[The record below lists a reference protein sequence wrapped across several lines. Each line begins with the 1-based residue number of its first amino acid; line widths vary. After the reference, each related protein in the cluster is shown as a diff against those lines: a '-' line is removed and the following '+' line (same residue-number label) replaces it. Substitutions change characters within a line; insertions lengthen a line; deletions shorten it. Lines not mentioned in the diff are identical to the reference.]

1 MKTQHLCL
9 EDGILEFMDDKIIIT
24 DKGRSLKFSKSVI
37 FITSLIYPIATAIR
51 GFREHDKDFFIFG
64 ILLSSFWIF
73 VFIKET
79 LKRIQSTEVF
89 DNQIEMKDIIV
100 ITFQKKRLGADMK
113 EKKHLE
119 IIDTVKSGVLKTTWQ
134 TQNLKIYSHNMV
146 SPFRLNSE
154 QV

>member
-37 FITSLIYPIATAIR
+37 FITALIYSIATAIR
-51 GFREHDKDFFIFG
+51 GFREHDKGFFIFG

-73 VFIKET
+73 VFIEET

-89 DNQIEMKDIIV
+89 DNQIEIKDIIV
-100 ITFQKKRLGADMK
+100 ITFQKKRFGADMK
-113 EKKHLE
+113 GKITLGNNRYRE
-119 IIDTVKSGVLKTTWQ
+119 IRCSQNNLADSKFEDILSQHGITVS
-134 TQNLKIYSHNMV
+134 I
-146 SPFRLNSE
+146 E
-154 QV
+154 